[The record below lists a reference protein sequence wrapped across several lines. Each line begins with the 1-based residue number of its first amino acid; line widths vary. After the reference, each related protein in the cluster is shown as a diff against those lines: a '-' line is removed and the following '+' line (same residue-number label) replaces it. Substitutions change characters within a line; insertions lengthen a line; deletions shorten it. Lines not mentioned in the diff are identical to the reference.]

1 MHRLLH
7 SLLVAAA
14 AFSVTG
20 CASITSGK
28 IQPLS
33 VSAKCD
39 GTDVV
44 GARCE
49 LTNSKGKWFVETP
62 GSVTINK
69 SYGDLVV
76 SCKREGLSPAGG
88 TFKSSSNGGVWGN
101 IIAGGV
107 IGYAIDAGS
116 GAGFDYPTQLTVSFN
131 PPCAPSEAPTSAS
144 ASP

>member
-1 MHRLLH
+1 MRSALQLL
-7 SLLVAAA
+7 LLFVVTLGA
-14 AFSVTG
+14 TG

-33 VSAKCD
+33 VTAKCD
-39 GTDVV
+39 GRDVV
-44 GARCE
+44 GARCD
-49 LTNSKGKWFVETP
+49 LTNSKGQWFVETP

-69 SYGDLVV
+69 AYGDLVV
-76 SCKREGLSPAGG
+76 SCKRDGLSPAGG

-116 GAGFDYPTQLTVSFN
+116 GAGFDYPTQLTVNFS
-131 PPCAPSEAPTSAS
+131 PPCEPSEAPSSAS

>member
-1 MHRLLH
+1 MFALSRFLLC
-7 SLLVAAA
+7 
-14 AFSVTG
+14 AFLAICMSG

-39 GTDVV
+39 GADVV
-44 GARCE
+44 GARCD
-49 LTNSKGKWFVETP
+49 LTNSKGQWFVQTP

-69 SYGDLVV
+69 AYGDLVV
-76 SCKREGLSPAGG
+76 NCKHEGLSPAGG

-116 GAGFDYPTQLTVSFN
+116 GAGFDYPTQLTVNFN
-131 PPCAPSEAPTSAS
+131 PPCGPGDVPTAASSAP
-144 ASP
+144 